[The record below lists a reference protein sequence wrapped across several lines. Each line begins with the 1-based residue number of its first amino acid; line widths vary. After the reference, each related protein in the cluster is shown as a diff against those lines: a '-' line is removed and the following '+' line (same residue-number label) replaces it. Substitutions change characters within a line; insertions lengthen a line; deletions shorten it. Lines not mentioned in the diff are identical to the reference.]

1 VGPTLGP
8 QFFLIECRLP
18 QFQGFLHIDRIGI
31 TRCQLVHV
39 VVHRGVHQVFEAWQ
53 VVSHIGEDGQII
65 YAGFGCRL
73 HPGIDQAGQTSGVEF
88 SSFKRRYIRSLDVA
102 LPSELAALGKT
113 YLHGYGNMS
122 SEIHFTPQEIS
133 SDFDHD
139 AAYLGIDRVGLLCY
153 AILIRSQLL
162 LGIVPD
168 GFASPHEMDKIVR

>member
-1 VGPTLGP
+1 
-8 QFFLIECRLP
+8 
-18 QFQGFLHIDRIGI
+18 
-31 TRCQLVHV
+31 
-39 VVHRGVHQVFEAWQ
+39 
-53 VVSHIGEDGQII
+53 
-65 YAGFGCRL
+65 
-73 HPGIDQAGQTSGVEF
+73 
-88 SSFKRRYIRSLDVA
+88 
-102 LPSELAALGKT
+102 
-113 YLHGYGNMS
+113 MS